1 MENNTIEIGQQLIW
15 ELTDIHQK
23 GSSLDQTNN
32 LWKIASQSVSKCYGR
47 TAHKPTQNLFYE
59 DHEKKLWLYFVA
71 FCMLQTNARR

>member
-23 GSSLDQTNN
+23 SSSLYQANN

-47 TAHKPTQNLFYE
+47 TAHKPYE
-59 DHEKKLWLYFVA
+59 DHEMKLWLYFVG